1 MKRTLPGHETVPH
14 QLISWIFAVIFFSLG
29 ILNLI
34 FVHPIPGIFYLFLAV
49 FYLPFTN
56 SILFKQ
62 LGFAIP
68 LWIKTLAGLILLW
81 GTLAV
86 GDLMEIFEAWMLK

>member
-1 MKRTLPGHETVPH
+1 MTSKIHSHNNNVHLTF
-14 QLISWIFAVIFFSLG
+14 SWIFAVIFFSLG

-34 FVHPIPGIFYLFLAV
+34 FVHPIPGLFYLLLAV

-56 SILFKQ
+56 AILFKQ

-86 GDLMEIFEAWMLK
+86 GDLMEIFEAWMLR